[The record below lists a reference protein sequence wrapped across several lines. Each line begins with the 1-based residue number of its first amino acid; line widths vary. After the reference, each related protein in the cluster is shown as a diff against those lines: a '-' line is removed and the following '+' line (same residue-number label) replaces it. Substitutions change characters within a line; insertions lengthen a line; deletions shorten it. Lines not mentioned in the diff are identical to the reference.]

1 MFMLEEFCS
10 GVLMSKSD
18 KMRLSHHCCLAFNAD
33 SALGISAKRLDLHTS
48 FSCNLPTWQSTNGL
62 MYII

>member
-1 MFMLEEFCS
+1 MLEEFCS

-33 SALGISAKRLDLHTS
+33 SALSISASAKRLDLRH
-48 FSCNLPTWQSTNGL
+48 FHAIYQLGKVQRD
-62 MYII
+62 

>member
-1 MFMLEEFCS
+1 MLQQFRS

-33 SALGISAKRLDLHTS
+33 SALGILSAKRL
-48 FSCNLPTWQSTNGL
+48 NLRHFHAIYQLGKVQRDE
-62 MYII
+62 YA

>member
-18 KMRLSHHCCLAFNAD
+18 KKRLSHHCCLAFNAD
-33 SALGISAKRLDLHTS
+33 SALGISAKRLDLRH
-48 FSCNLPTWQSTNGL
+48 FHAIYQLGKVQRDQN
-62 MYII
+62 

>member
-1 MFMLEEFCS
+1 MLQQFRS

-33 SALGISAKRLDLHTS
+33 SALGIAAKPL
-48 FSCNLPTWQSTNGL
+48 NLRHFHAIYQLGKVQRDE
-62 MYII
+62 YA